1 MGQGRK
7 TLLTTEQE
15 LEVEEMMKEVDL
27 SLLDWMLSLTPLERL
42 RVAENYAETAWRF
55 QNASQTVRLSYDA
68 QNAVRSQS

>member
-1 MGQGRK
+1 ME
-7 TLLTTEQE
+7 LMLTQEQE

-55 QNASQTVRLSYDA
+55 QNASRTVRFPAD
-68 QNAVRSQS
+68 VQSFE

>member
-1 MGQGRK
+1 MG
-7 TLLTTEQE
+7 LMLTQEQE
-15 LEVEEMMKEVDL
+15 NEVEEMMKEVDL

-55 QNASQTVRLSYDA
+55 QNASQTVRLPDDA